1 MLNWPQPITTQK
13 DTLFSLCWNHLFFIE
28 QYHHF
33 PAVYNLPM
41 ALHSVLCVSFVSPS
55 EQYRGGQ
62 WGLEGG
68 IENHRTAAFCR
79 ETERA
84 ETLQSAAEKVDRE
97 EYGWKLQSYEGSEW
111 HERVPSLRKCQT
123 TKNVH
128 SRKFVG
134 DWKWKTS
141 WTFFHGV
148 WWGQRFK
155 KVWTS
160 CWKDP

>member
-1 MLNWPQPITTQK
+1 
-13 DTLFSLCWNHLFFIE
+13 
-28 QYHHF
+28 
-33 PAVYNLPM
+33 M

-97 EYGWKLQSYEGSEW
+97 EYGWKLQSYEGVVSDM
-111 HERVPSLRKCQT
+111 
-123 TKNVH
+123 NVYLH
-128 SRKFVG
+128 FVNARPP
-134 DWKWKTS
+134 KTC
-141 WTFFHGV
+141 TQGNL
-148 WWGQRFK
+148 
-155 KVWTS
+155 
-160 CWKDP
+160 